1 MNWGHG
7 VMSAFILF
15 AGYIIALVTG
25 CFQQNIDL
33 VAEDYYAQE
42 VVYQSRIDDINNAKP
57 FADQIVISQNQA
69 GVSIQFP
76 AGLAN
81 LINNGSIQFFRPSDA
96 SMDIMLNLDQLVD
109 GQLILPMAKFTGG
122 RYEVHI
128 QWDVQDQGYF
138 LKKDLFI

>member
-7 VMSAFILF
+7 VMIAFILF

-42 VVYQSRIDDINNAKP
+42 VAYQDRIDDINNAKP
-57 FADQIVISQNQA
+57 FEDQIKIVQNEA

-81 LINNGSIQFFRPSDA
+81 LVSNGSVKFFRPSDQK
-96 SMDIMLNLDQLVD
+96 MDMILNLDQMVD
-109 GQLILPMAKFTGG
+109 GQLIVPITKFTNGK
-122 RYEVHI
+122 YEVQI

-138 LKKDLFI
+138 VKKNLFI